1 MRYSDGAYKPAPGY
15 RFHRAAEVYEIQ
27 EMDTGVRLFVPCVPV
42 RGLGDTSYGPAITV
56 ELTAPRRDVIEVRA
70 YHYNGKDEKGP
81 FFTLHTED
89 FVPEITRE
97 IGRAH
102 V

>member
-56 ELTAPRRDVIEVRA
+56 ELTAPRRDTTMTA
-70 YHYNGKDEKGP
+70 G
-81 FFTLHTED
+81 
-89 FVPEITRE
+89 TRR
-97 IGRAH
+97 GRCAPCTARILCPKSPGRRTP
-102 V
+102 